1 VVEVK
6 IREDDIAEGVA
17 IMRDR
22 AAAVIDAEDWTVI
35 DGIDEDEEYECP
47 NPAEP
52 STILFQIEYVDG
64 DDWGIYEIQYEG
76 GAAAYEAE
84 FGAGLSY
91 TIKEMIGVNE
101 IKEDEWFVIEGF
113 STHYWQDY
121 YGEVDCSHEFTKF
134 RAASIYDR
142 LYFGV

>member
-6 IREDDIAEGVA
+6 IKVFEP
-17 IMRDR
+17 
-22 AAAVIDAEDWTVI
+22 
-35 DGIDEDEEYECP
+35 IDEDEYECP

-64 DDWGIYEIQYEG
+64 DDWDIYEIQYEG
-76 GAAAYEAE
+76 GAAEYENSY
-84 FGAGLSY
+84 GCGLDY
-91 TIKEMIGVNE
+91 TLKEIFSVKDDGLVE
-101 IKEDEWFVIEGF
+101 GEWYVIEGF
-113 STHYWQDY
+113 TIHFYRTGYW
-121 YGEVDCSHEFTKF
+121 EEEIDCDFNFTKF